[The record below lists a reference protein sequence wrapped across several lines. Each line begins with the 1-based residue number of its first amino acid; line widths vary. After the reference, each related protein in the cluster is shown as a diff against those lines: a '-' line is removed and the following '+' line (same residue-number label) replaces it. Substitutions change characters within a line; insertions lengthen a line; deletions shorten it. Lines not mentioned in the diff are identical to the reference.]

1 MEWTCGT
8 RSGHRALVGI
18 HEGRSP
24 FGRPSCRWENIIQT
38 VLKEIGRKSVD
49 WVDLAQEE
57 TSSGLW

>member
-8 RSGHRALVGI
+8 RNAYRALVGK

-24 FGRPSCRWENIIQT
+24 FRRPSGRWEDMIQT
-38 VLKEIGRKSVD
+38 VLKEIGGKSVD
-49 WVDLAQEE
+49 WTDLAQEG